1 MDIINNILNAGI
13 LIILIYIAVFLYI
26 IICIGFIAHATRNTQ
41 NNLYEMEK
49 RNEGRHKEQM
59 DINREILSELKRL
72 NSINNIN
79 YTNGNNNEYYR

>member
-1 MDIINNILNAGI
+1 
-13 LIILIYIAVFLYI
+13 
-26 IICIGFIAHATRNTQ
+26 
-41 NNLYEMEK
+41 MEK
-49 RNEGRHKEQM
+49 RNEERHKEQM